1 MGGMQG
7 VQGLRE
13 EMSDLLLRSEKMREE
28 HSSLLRLS
36 QVTEIYLYLDC
47 VILFLIESIVMRDIF
62 CYVVKSGK

>member
-36 QVTEIYLYLDC
+36 QVSEIYFMFVCMCGDC
-47 VILFLIESIVMRDIF
+47 FF
-62 CYVVKSGK
+62 